1 MRTTTRSAS
10 SAAEIDARLAR
21 RLQAAAVVVQAK
33 KDEEYRRE
41 KTKRR
46 WEKSQRLTDVTE
58 RHDVAHAAD
67 LLEKCHGS
75 GSARRP
81 ATAGARLRRRPS
93 LATQHGL
100 ASVVS
105 NVTKLGGELA
115 HEPAPEAP
123 DPGPKPPPELTG
135 MGTPNQSHTRAR
147 PATAAASRGS
157 LMAGSILLAASI
169 ESGSRETRPVPAR
182 PSTAAPV
189 RPSTAGGGGRRQ
201 GSRQGGA
208 ARSYSERPTT
218 APAYREPPSYAGL
231 RAATLARAKVW
242 ALQDLEQGEIRQR
255 RRAKTAQQNK
265 LRRFYEREAQTAM
278 DHAGVEILDT
288 ESEAGVKLA
297 AAVEKATAEAK
308 ARWWVRVRDQR
319 NARVTPRALHRY
331 RHHPEFHPAP
341 PDSTPPH
348 PARKST
354 PVPPRRV
361 RSPCTPTRPT

>member
-58 RHDVAHAAD
+58 RHDVARAAY
-67 LLEKCHGS
+67 LHEKFHGGGGGG

-123 DPGPKPPPELTG
+123 DPGAKSPPERVTG
-135 MGTPNQSHTRAR
+135 MGNPNQSHTRAR
-147 PATAAASRGS
+147 PATAAASAGS

-169 ESGSRETRPVPAR
+169 ESGSRETGLLATRPVPAR
-182 PSTAAPV
+182 PSTAAPA
-189 RPSTAGGGGRRQ
+189 RPSTAGGGGRRR

-218 APAYREPPSYAGL
+218 APSYREPPSYAGL

-278 DHAGVEILDT
+278 DHAGVEIMDT

-319 NARVTPRALHRY
+319 NAWSDTEGPTPLTSPSRI
-331 RHHPEFHPAP
+331 
-341 PDSTPPH
+341 
-348 PARKST
+348 
-354 PVPPRRV
+354 
-361 RSPCTPTRPT
+361 SPCSA